1 MTLIRNKVTINLTE
15 EERKAI
21 ETVKKLTNDLYYGL
35 DDHETIRFN
44 DIMRASWSGVDDP
57 NCNDIEVGI
66 CDLSCL
72 LDDFQKN
79 IDEFNKGINPN

>member
-1 MTLIRNKVTINLTE
+1 MTIIRDRATINLTE

-21 ETVKKLTNDLYYGL
+21 KTVKELVNDLFYSL
-35 DDHETIRFN
+35 DDHETTRFN
-44 DIMRASWSGVDDP
+44 NIMRASWGGP

-72 LDDFQKN
+72 LDSFQKN